1 KLAKNLPSKT
11 SNTQKPHSDSF
22 ILIVFKTEITV
33 WFYFETSFCP
43 GSFFYILLIE
53 KQSFFLVL
61 FTGAIGLSAP
71 SKPHGKLGRQ
81 LHFLFCYR
89 RLL

>member
-43 GSFFYILLIE
+43 DSFCILRLCFE
-53 KQSFFLVL
+53 LEMWKSPPRQKSFLERENSIVS
-61 FTGAIGLSAP
+61 TS
-71 SKPHGKLGRQ
+71 
-81 LHFLFCYR
+81 FC
-89 RLL
+89 L